1 MATVAYHIMN
11 EGFKS
16 SMLDIN
22 DSNSFRS
29 VSPLLNKSISSSS
42 SSSSSSSPSVTLITS
57 KKRFRDEEDMFADI
71 IRTGSSSEISDQGN
85 FYFFRHLGFIS
96 TLGHF
101 KNNGSF

>member
-29 VSPLLNKSISSSS
+29 VSPLLNKSISSSP
-42 SSSSSSSPSVTLITS
+42 SSPSSVTLITS

-85 FYFFRHLGFIS
+85 FNITIRYIS
-96 TLGHF
+96 ITLLY
-101 KNNGSF
+101 